1 MRLSGVTEAMLRQA
15 YPCGVPDTSFSGT
28 VDLVSDEEEDVK
40 IKTEIKQ
47 EEEWLFL
54 IISHEQMFLSLFTI
68 SLCPENKN
76 KELLWSRF
84 NARNT

>member
-1 MRLSGVTEAMLRQA
+1 MNFLFRQISYDDVLGTRARHYGDQQFSINNMRLSGVTEAMLRQA

-47 EEEWLFL
+47 EEE
-54 IISHEQMFLSLFTI
+54 
-68 SLCPENKN
+68 
-76 KELLWSRF
+76 
-84 NARNT
+84 